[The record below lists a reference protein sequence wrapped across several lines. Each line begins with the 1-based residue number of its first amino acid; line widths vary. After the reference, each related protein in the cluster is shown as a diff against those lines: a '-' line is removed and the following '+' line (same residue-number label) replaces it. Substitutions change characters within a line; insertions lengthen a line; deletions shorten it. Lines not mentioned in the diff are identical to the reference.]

1 MINSV
6 NLNEISF
13 QASGLESQKSAV
25 IPQVGQKH
33 RRVKGSVNEV
43 PFGSKD
49 TESAGIGESIQSG
62 LLSLTDG
69 LLGLVGFNA
78 ALWFIQSFVNGK
90 LLIGKINKHYTKG
103 INNPEQLHALAEEMK
118 EKRGLQEVKIF
129 TNGAE
134 GDAFHTSARIETP
147 QRIIPANSVVIGKDQ
162 YSSLFHELGHA
173 QIETKTTFLKWLQRG
188 RGNYAIIA
196 LALYALMNQNRTVD
210 PYEKEQRGVLSKI
223 FHSIISPTVLVP
235 LAAFSPEL
243 ITEAMASKYGLQ
255 FLKEKVKD
263 GKITKELFSKIKK
276 SYITCFSTYLFIPVS
291 IILMDALINGVRRE
305 EQKLKLRQMQRMQN

>member
-6 NLNEISF
+6 NLDGSSF

-33 RRVKGSVNEV
+33 RRVKNSVKEV

-49 TESAGIGESIQSG
+49 RDSAGIGATIQSG
-62 LLSLTDG
+62 ILSLTDD
-69 LLGLVGFNA
+69 LLGLFGFNA
-78 ALWFIQSFVNGK
+78 ALWYIQSFVNGK
-90 LLIGKINKHYTKG
+90 LLIGKINKHYTKD
-103 INNPEQLHALAEEMK
+103 INNTGQLEDLANQMK
-118 EKRGLQEVKIF
+118 EKRGLQNVNIF
-129 TNGAE
+129 TNAPNGE
-134 GDAFHTSARIETP
+134 AFYTHMEHEHL
-147 QRIIPANSVVIGKDQ
+147 PANSVVIGKDS

-173 QIETKTTFLKWLQRG
+173 QIENKTTFLRLLQRG

-196 LALYALMNQNRTVD
+196 LALYALMNQNRTVN
-210 PYEKEQRGVLSKI
+210 PNEEEHKGVLSKI
-223 FHSIISPTVLVP
+223 FHSIISPTVIVP

-255 FLKEKVKD
+255 FLAEKVKD
-263 GKITKELFSKIKK
+263 KTIEKALLSKIKK

-291 IILMDALINGVRRE
+291 IILMDALVNGVRRE
-305 EQKLKLRQMQRMQN
+305 EQKLKLRRMQRMQS